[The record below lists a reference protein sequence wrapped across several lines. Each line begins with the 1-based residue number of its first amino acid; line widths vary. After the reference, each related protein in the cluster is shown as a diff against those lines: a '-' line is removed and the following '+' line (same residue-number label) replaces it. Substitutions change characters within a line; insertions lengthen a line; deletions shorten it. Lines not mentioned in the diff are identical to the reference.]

1 MLTVSVKSNVLRSK
15 EVKNQLDMVIGFV
28 SNVFLSAFL
37 KRLVFYQSRL
47 FQYQFLIFLKFLN

>member
-37 KRLVFYQSRL
+37 KDWYFINPDYFSIN
-47 FQYQFLIFLKFLN
+47 F